1 MIRSGRFGVT
11 ICAALASGLF
21 GVGICSADPG
31 PMDPGYCGARQDPL
45 DCVPYDGPMPPPPNR
60 GEAIFLNNVRG
71 QYPGDDATLLRIGR
85 GTCNMLRGGV
95 TTSYTVRDIAGHLQ
109 TTEAHAGQLLITAM
123 EYICP
128 GLTVGTDGV
137 ARPSR

>member
-1 MIRSGRFGVT
+1 MIRSGLLAVT

-60 GEAIFLNNVRG
+60 GEAIFLNNVRDYFIGNTVLLSDGREAEVVYLG
-71 QYPGDDATLLRIGR
+71 QYISSRPVVRTEDGLFIDLEQRKELSIVRLL
-85 GTCNMLRGGV
+85 GT
-95 TTSYTVRDIAGHLQ
+95 
-109 TTEAHAGQLLITAM
+109 
-123 EYICP
+123 
-128 GLTVGTDGV
+128 
-137 ARPSR
+137 